1 VYRREQGK
9 HYDQVMKLHQGLG
22 KAMNLTGQLTLDLM
36 HTKSGDLVPIEC
48 NPRIHSA
55 VCTLEGHKNLGA
67 VFTDPEYTPKQ
78 NSEIAASRPETYRYW
93 VMDQLFLAAGFWKPK
108 NCFKL
113 TFSQMVTGGDA
124 ILAGDDPM
132 PFLAM
137 YLIQIPSLLTLELL
151 SGKPWLKIDFCIGK
165 IVKEGGD

>member
-1 VYRREQGK
+1 
-9 HYDQVMKLHQGLG
+9 
-22 KAMNLTGQLTLDLM
+22 
-36 HTKSGDLVPIEC
+36 
-48 NPRIHSA
+48 
-55 VCTLEGHKNLGA
+55 
-67 VFTDPEYTPKQ
+67 
-78 NSEIAASRPETYRYW
+78 
-93 VMDQLFLAAGFWKPK
+93 MDQLFLLAGFWKPK

-113 TFSQMVTGGDA
+113 TLSQMLTGGDA

-137 YLIQIPSLLTLELL
+137 YLIQIPSLLALELL